1 MKGFF
6 FTYTGWALMERIVCQ
21 LPNIFK
27 DDFTSL
33 NSVVIFICILLI
45 TFIISQKYTIILKIK
60 ELSY

>member
-1 MKGFF
+1 MKGLFC
-6 FTYTGWALMERIVCQ
+6 TYTGWALMERIVCQ

-27 DDFTSL
+27 DDFTLL

-60 ELSY
+60 ELTY